1 MNRDPDHHMSSRS
14 RRMFLFGIVAPA
26 LGVIS
31 LVSYEACQA
40 DELTDNSQ
48 GVVTQP
54 YEPAVADKAV
64 IEA

>member
-1 MNRDPDHHMSSRS
+1 
-14 RRMFLFGIVAPA
+14 MFLFGIVAPA